1 LGVVKV
7 GVVRRRG
14 RSAGREPDR
23 ATDAE
28 RLAAVAAAS
37 RSGASAREAWG
48 EWGGETVLTDDG
60 VPILDR
66 EDDLARDAM
75 AAARLAHESGV
86 PLADLVSALARVEAV
101 RENARLAIAVAMA
114 GPRASASLLG
124 WLPVAGLAIG
134 VVVEPRTIAVL
145 ATTGLGWGLVF
156 VAVILMALGRRWM
169 GAMLRTASAA
179 GEIP

>member
-1 LGVVKV
+1 MKV

-14 RSAGREPDR
+14 LSAGREPDR

-101 RENARLAIAVAMA
+101 RENARLAVAVAMA
-114 GPRASASLLG
+114 GPRASANLLG
-124 WLPVAGLAIG
+124 WLPVAGLAVG
-134 VVVEPRTIAVL
+134 AAVEPRTIAVL
-145 ATTGLGWGLVF
+145 ATTELGWALVF
-156 VAVILMALGRRWM
+156 VAVVLMALGRRWM
-169 GAMLRTASAA
+169 AALLRTASSS